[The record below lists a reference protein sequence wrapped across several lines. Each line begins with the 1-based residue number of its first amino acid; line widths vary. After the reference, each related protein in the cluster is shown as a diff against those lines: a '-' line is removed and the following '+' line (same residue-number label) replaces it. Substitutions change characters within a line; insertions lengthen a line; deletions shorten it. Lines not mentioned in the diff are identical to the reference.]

1 MKQKYTPSCFLISP
15 FLFLILYAC
24 APVSHYVMVDQNLL
38 DGNYNKA
45 DSIVEQYKEKY
56 GSRNAVL
63 YYMDRGMTLHLSG
76 NYEKS
81 NMYLSEAEKIVDDLY
96 TKSITTESGAML
108 TNDNLLPYEGED
120 FEKVML
126 NLIMAL
132 NYVYLGKWDDALVEA
147 RKVDHKLNLYND
159 KYEKKNVYKEDAF
172 ARYLSGILYEYRG
185 ELNDAYISYSKAYTA
200 YKDYRRSYGTPVPVF
215 IGEDLLR
222 LSKALGIYDE
232 YKRYQVEFN
241 NIKFRDIKEFQS
253 NGEIIFICLLG
264 KAPFKEDFF
273 IDAPVPDVS
282 KQLYYLRVALPRF
295 TPQPSQ
301 IAYAK
306 IYIRSRNSEEKT
318 YLMEDITAIAR
329 KNLDDRIGR
338 ITAKAIA
345 RVALKFTA
353 AQTAKKAATEKYGKD
368 AGALVGGLLNIA
380 SVATEQADKRSW
392 RTLPDKIQMAR
403 IVLQPGNYNFEVHYI
418 GAGGEVL
425 EKKAFNDITIKAGGK
440 RFVAQRIIR

>member
-1 MKQKYTPSCFLISP
+1 MKRKYTPSCLLISP
-15 FLFLILYAC
+15 FLILLLYAC
-24 APVSHYVMVDQNLL
+24 AAPVSHYVMVDRNLL

-81 NMYLSEAEKIVDDLY
+81 NLYLSEAEKMVDNLY

-172 ARYLSGILYEYRG
+172 ARYLSGVLYEYKG

-200 YKDYRRSYGTPVPVF
+200 YKDYRRSYGTAVPVF

-222 LSKALGIYDE
+222 LSRALGIYDE
-232 YKRYQVEFN
+232 YKKYQVEFN
-241 NIKFRDIKEFQS
+241 NIKFMDIKELQS
-253 NGEIIFICLLG
+253 NGELIFICLLG
-264 KAPFKEDFF
+264 RAPFKEDF
-273 IDAPVPDVS
+273 
-282 KQLYYLRVALPRF
+282 L
-295 TPQPSQ
+295 
-301 IAYAK
+301 
-306 IYIRSRNSEEKT
+306 
-318 YLMEDITAIAR
+318 LMRLCLMYQDS
-329 KNLDDRIGR
+329 L
-338 ITAKAIA
+338 
-345 RVALKFTA
+345 
-353 AQTAKKAATEKYGKD
+353 
-368 AGALVGGLLNIA
+368 
-380 SVATEQADKRSW
+380 
-392 RTLPDKIQMAR
+392 
-403 IVLQPGNYNFEVHYI
+403 
-418 GAGGEVL
+418 
-425 EKKAFNDITIKAGGK
+425 
-440 RFVAQRIIR
+440 II